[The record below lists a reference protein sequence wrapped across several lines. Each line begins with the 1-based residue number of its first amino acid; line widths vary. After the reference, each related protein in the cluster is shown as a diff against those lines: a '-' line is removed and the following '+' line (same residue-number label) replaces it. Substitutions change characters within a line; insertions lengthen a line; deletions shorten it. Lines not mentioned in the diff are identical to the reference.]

1 MRWMVEKNRVRNGL
15 GVVSI
20 LLLDVIN
27 CEMLKIEK
35 RHL

>member
-20 LLLDVIN
+20 LSLDVIN
-27 CEMLKIEK
+27 REMKIEK

>member
-20 LLLDVIN
+20 LFLDVIN